1 MLGILEL
8 VESLALACGISG
20 FEHQA
25 SFRLPPSGSHQCQQR
40 IDKRRLIMDNRI
52 LVAFDDSENALRAV
66 EYVADRFTKE
76 NQITLFSIVPDT
88 AALCDMNSPSLI
100 PYFMEKQA
108 VFCGLEDQKK
118 ELVDEA
124 MLRAKDILL
133 KAGFDEKNIALK
145 VQTKKKGVVRDII
158 DEAHSGY
165 DTIVLGRRGLSGVKD
180 FIFGSVSQKLLHL
193 ARDVSIIVVD

>member
-1 MLGILEL
+1 M
-8 VESLALACGISG
+8 
-20 FEHQA
+20 
-25 SFRLPPSGSHQCQQR
+25 P
-40 IDKRRLIMDNRI
+40 NRI

-66 EYVADRFTKE
+66 EYVAERFTRE

-118 ELVDEA
+118 ELVDKA

-193 ARDVSIIVVD
+193 AKDVSIIVVD

>member
-1 MLGILEL
+1 M
-8 VESLALACGISG
+8 
-20 FEHQA
+20 
-25 SFRLPPSGSHQCQQR
+25 P
-40 IDKRRLIMDNRI
+40 NRI

-66 EYVADRFTKE
+66 EYVAERFTKE

-118 ELVDEA
+118 ELVDKA
-124 MLRAKDILL
+124 MLRARDILL

-193 ARDVSIIVVD
+193 AKDVSIIVVD

>member
-1 MLGILEL
+1 M
-8 VESLALACGISG
+8 
-20 FEHQA
+20 
-25 SFRLPPSGSHQCQQR
+25 P
-40 IDKRRLIMDNRI
+40 NRI

-66 EYVADRFTKE
+66 EYVAGRFSKE

-100 PYFMEKQA
+100 PYFIEKQA

-180 FIFGSVSQKLLHL
+180 FIFGSVSQKLLNL
-193 ARDVSIIVVD
+193 AKDVSIIVVD

>member
-1 MLGILEL
+1 MGE
-8 VESLALACGISG
+8 
-20 FEHQA
+20 
-25 SFRLPPSGSHQCQQR
+25 RL
-40 IDKRRLIMDNRI
+40 

-66 EYVADRFTKE
+66 EYVANKLTKGH
-76 NQITLFSIVPDT
+76 QITLFSIVPDT

-100 PYFMEKQA
+100 PYFVEKQA

-118 ELVDEA
+118 ELINEA
-124 MLRAKDILL
+124 MQRAKELL
-133 KAGFDEKNIALK
+133 LNAGFEEKNIALK
-145 VQTKKKGVVRDII
+145 IQAKKKGVVRDII

-193 ARDVSIIVVD
+193 AKDVSIIVVD

>member
-1 MLGILEL
+1 M
-8 VESLALACGISG
+8 AN
-20 FEHQA
+20 
-25 SFRLPPSGSHQCQQR
+25 
-40 IDKRRLIMDNRI
+40 KI

-66 EYVADRFTKE
+66 EYVANRFSKE
-76 NQITLFSIVPDT
+76 NQITLFSIVPDS

-100 PYFMEKQA
+100 PYFVEKQA

-133 KAGFDEKNIALK
+133 KAGFEEKNIALK

-158 DEAHSGY
+158 DEAYPGY
-165 DTIVLGRRGLSGVKD
+165 DTIVLGRRGLSGVKE
-180 FIFGSVSQKLLHL
+180 FIFGSVSQKLIHM
-193 ARDVSIIVVD
+193 AKDVSIIVVD